1 MCIRDR
7 HPNALD
13 SEVTMTDDDYWEEE
27 QSEEQREARLQ
38 RKRTRQRERLAA
50 ETDQQRISTS
60 RMCNLIA

>member
-1 MCIRDR
+1 
-7 HPNALD
+7 
-13 SEVTMTDDDYWEEE
+13 MTDDDYWEEE

-60 RMCNLIA
+60 RMYNLIA